1 MLERTI
7 SVLKR
12 LTLFNSL
19 SYCQLAGVQR
29 VYTFG
34 SSASET
40 MAEKGEVLVL
50 SLDLHGPPS
59 VS

>member
-7 SVLKR
+7 SVLKQ
-12 LTLFNSL
+12 LTLFSSL

-40 MAEKGEVLVL
+40 MVEKGEVPVL